1 VRKRASEQEKR
12 RVKTGRKKERES
24 HHGMQESPALRKGE
38 RQKDRERT
46 TERERAREI
55 EIKMTETEYAR
66 KRKGQRVQCDTCCT
80 HKYPV
85 ARGYRTPLFTR
96 PDSTPSH
103 VFICW
108 DSEKKYF
115 MCRRQL

>member
-66 KRKGQRVQCDTCCT
+66 KRKGQRVQCDTGCT
-80 HKYPV
+80 HNYPV
-85 ARGYRTPLFTR
+85 ERDCRTSLLSF

-103 VFICW
+103 VFICR
-108 DSEKKYF
+108 ETKYF
-115 MCRRQL
+115 LGSRQL